1 MRSRETIPHHEAP
14 GLTGGRGARGP
25 KGSAPES
32 GYLTPQEDA
41 MSKTGKPFT
50 PKEKK
55 KGSHRLRN
63 IAVALCVVAA
73 VGSASSRGSRQES
86 ERIYAAA
93 VDLTVS
99 GAYEEALEQLEE
111 KDLSG
116 YKEADGLAR
125 YLDCLRYAQTNEE
138 SAYYYDYLTNELQQ
152 IQFEDDGLAQHL
164 DRFSSQI
171 LDDSASFDGQLQ
183 AVKDI
188 EVRIGELSQLT
199 YEPQNLQ
206 DVQSAVETAR
216 REYDSAPPV
225 TRERVSNLS
234 ELEEAEQRTAE
245 LQRQDEENRAEVQRL
260 VSDIDQL
267 GAVTLDSKDQLD
279 KLQAARSSIPSYL
292 SGAVTNSDQL
302 DAALLQ
308 YTDLQAKEEKRLA
321 DEAERQKKLEEEK
334 KNQSSTNKGD
344 GWKDAGNGKQ
354 PSVSDSGQTV
364 YWVKSGK
371 VYHSTPDCASL
382 SRSKNIRSG
391 TISQSGK
398 PRGCKNCC

>member
-1 MRSRETIPHHEAP
+1 MSSKDKSPA
-14 GLTGGRGARGP
+14 P
-25 KGSAPES
+25 KG
-32 GYLTPQEDA
+32 
-41 MSKTGKPFT
+41 
-50 PKEKK
+50 KK
-55 KGSHRLRN
+55 RSSHRLRN
-63 IAVALCVVAA
+63 TAVALCAVAA
-73 VGSASSRGSRQES
+73 GGSVSSGGSRRES
-86 ERIYAAA
+86 ERVYAAA

-138 SAYYYDYLTNELQQ
+138 SAYYYDYLTNELRQ

-171 LDDSASFDGQLQ
+171 RDDGASFDGQLQ
-183 AVKDI
+183 AAEDI
-188 EVRIGELSQLT
+188 EARIGALSRLT

-206 DVQSAVETAR
+206 DVRSEVEAAR
-216 REYDSAPPV
+216 REYDSAPPE
-225 TRERVSNLS
+225 TRARVSNLS
-234 ELEEAEQRTAE
+234 ELEEAEQKTAE
-245 LQRQDEENRAEVQRL
+245 LQRQDEENRVEVQRL
-260 VSDIDQL
+260 VSDIGQL

-279 KLQAARSSIPSYL
+279 KLQAARSSIPGYL

-321 DEAERQKKLEEEK
+321 DEAERQKKQEEK
-334 KNQSSTNKGD
+334 KNQSSTNKGG
-344 GWKDAGNGKQ
+344 GWTDAGNGKE

-364 YWVKSGK
+364 YWVKNGK
-371 VYHSTPDCASL
+371 VYHSTPDCTSL
-382 SRSKNIRSG
+382 SRSKNIQSG

-398 PRGCKNCC
+398 SRGCKNCC

>member
-1 MRSRETIPHHEAP
+1 MSSTDKPS
-14 GLTGGRGARGP
+14 TP
-25 KGSAPES
+25 KG
-32 GYLTPQEDA
+32 
-41 MSKTGKPFT
+41 
-50 PKEKK
+50 KK

-63 IAVALCVVAA
+63 TAVALCAVAA
-73 VGSASSRGSRQES
+73 VGSAASGGSRQES
-86 ERIYAAA
+86 ERVYAAA
-93 VDLTVS
+93 VDLTIS
-99 GAYEEALEQLEE
+99 GAYEEALERLEE

-171 LDDSASFDGQLQ
+171 LDDGASFDGQLQ

-188 EVRIGELSQLT
+188 EARIGELSRLT
-199 YEPQNLQ
+199 YEPQNSQ
-206 DVQSAVETAR
+206 DVQSAVEAAR
-216 REYDSAPPV
+216 RAYDSAPPA

-234 ELEEAEQRTAE
+234 ELEEAEQRAAE

-267 GAVTLDSKDQLD
+267 SAVTLDSKDQLD
-279 KLQAARSSIPSYL
+279 KLQAARSGIPGYL
-292 SGAVTNSDQL
+292 RGAVTNSDQL
-302 DAALLQ
+302 DAAVLQ
-308 YTDLQAKEEKRLA
+308 YTELQAKEEKRLA

-334 KNQSSTNKGD
+334 QKEEKKNQSSSNKGG
-344 GWKDAGNGKQ
+344 GWEGAGNGKD

-364 YWVKSGK
+364 YWVKNGK
-371 VYHSTPDCASL
+371 VYHSTPNCSSL

-398 PRGCKNCC
+398 PRGCKNCY